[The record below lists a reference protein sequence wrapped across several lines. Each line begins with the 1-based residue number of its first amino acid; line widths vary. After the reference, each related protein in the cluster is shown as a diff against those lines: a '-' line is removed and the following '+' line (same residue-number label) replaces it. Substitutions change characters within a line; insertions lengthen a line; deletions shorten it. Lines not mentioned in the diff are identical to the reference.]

1 MDNPGLLDSLW
12 QILDERL
19 WHATGP
25 EGLCGIVKDKE
36 IKITGDR
43 YQGSLCRFFDCVS
56 LFDFGPTAVDESN
69 QYRNWSGWFG
79 HPQVAR
85 VAIWLEIDRHAAGD
99 SVIDAKTML
108 QKWACRDHREKTFIP
123 GVEAGHKGA
132 IPICHLRG
140 ALLID
145 DHDRSNFV
153 RHNEV
158 NEALIDEV
166 AKFEKSLPPA
176 PPQHLLIA
184 LNKGRQRLLQ
194 DADG

>member
-1 MDNPGLLDSLW
+1 MKVIS
-12 QILDERL
+12 
-19 WHATGP
+19 
-25 EGLCGIVKDKE
+25 
-36 IKITGDR
+36 IKIG
-43 YQGSLCRFFDCVS
+43 
-56 LFDFGPTAVDESN
+56 VD
-69 QYRNWSGWFG
+69 GVG

-85 VAIWLEIDRHAAGD
+85 VAIWLEIDRDAAGD
-99 SVIDAKTML
+99 SVIDAETML
-108 QKWACRDHREKTFIP
+108 QKWDCRDHRGKTFIP

-140 ALLID
+140 ALLVD

-166 AKFEKSLPPA
+166 AKFEKLLPPA

-194 DADG
+194 EADG

>member
-12 QILDERL
+12 EILDEHL

-25 EGLCGIVKDKE
+25 EELCGIVKDKE

-43 YQGSLCRFFDCVS
+43 NQNSLCRFLNCVS
-56 LFDFGPTAVDESN
+56 LFDFGPTAVDEGN

-79 HPQVAR
+79 HQQVAR
-85 VAIWLEIDRHAAGD
+85 VAIWLEIDRNAAGD
-99 SVIDAKTML
+99 SVIDAETML
-108 QKWACRDHREKTFIP
+108 RKWDCWDHRGKTFIP

-140 ALLID
+140 ALLVD
-145 DHDRSNFV
+145 DHDQSNFV

-158 NEALIDEV
+158 NKALIDEV

-176 PPQHLLIA
+176 PPQHLQIA
-184 LNKGRQRLLQ
+184 LNKGRQRFLQ
-194 DADG
+194 EADG